1 MLFFFISK
9 RDVDIN
15 MVQPVEKREELV
27 SGPVLHIAI
36 QTSKKKKK
44 KRYASW
50 SRGLEQTP
58 LLKIN
63 VGK

>member
-44 KRYASW
+44 KGTHLGQEVW
-50 SRGLEQTP
+50 SRLP
-58 LLKIN
+58 C
-63 VGK
+63 

>member
-44 KRYASW
+44 KKVRILVKRFGADS
-50 SRGLEQTP
+50 LV
-58 LLKIN
+58 KD
-63 VGK
+63 